1 MHALMCSLHQ
11 NMDFILK
18 FYVQFGRKRDKHMFE
33 LKLDSYLHGI
43 KISIKFPVSYNMQHA
58 EFVHSTIHSCVFA
71 YCHVI
76 VHKKKEIAEFTE
88 FYVS

>member
-1 MHALMCSLHQ
+1 
-11 NMDFILK
+11 
-18 FYVQFGRKRDKHMFE
+18 
-33 LKLDSYLHGI
+33 
-43 KISIKFPVSYNMQHA
+43 MQHA
-58 EFVHSTIHSCVFA
+58 EFVHSTIHSYVFA